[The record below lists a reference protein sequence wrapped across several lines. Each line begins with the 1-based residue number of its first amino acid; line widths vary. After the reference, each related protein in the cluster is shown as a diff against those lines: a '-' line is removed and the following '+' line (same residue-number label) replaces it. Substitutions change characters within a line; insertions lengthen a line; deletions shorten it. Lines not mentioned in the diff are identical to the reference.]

1 MLLKK
6 LIELHQE
13 LTYKEYELLLK
24 VVKDD
29 IEFGKDLGIEYTDTK
44 ILNVVNNTVNVIK
57 KLDMNHL
64 KNLTIE
70 QKKFLMN
77 EGLDPREFLIE
88 RETPSAFVFYNIN
101 TKVLWNFRR

>member
-44 ILNVVNNTVNVIK
+44 ILNVVNNSLN
-57 KLDMNHL
+57 DSY
-64 KNLTIE
+64 
-70 QKKFLMN
+70 
-77 EGLDPREFLIE
+77 LI
-88 RETPSAFVFYNIN
+88 F
-101 TKVLWNFRR
+101 

>member
-13 LTYKEYELLLK
+13 LTYKEYDLLLK

-44 ILNVVNNTVNVIK
+44 ILNALNNTVNVIK
-57 KLDMNHL
+57 NLDMNQL
-64 KNLTIE
+64 KNLTLE
-70 QKKFLMN
+70 QNKFLMN

-88 RETPSAFVFYNIN
+88 RETPSSFVFYNIN